1 MDSIKFSQKLNQK
14 THDKNVTIQN
24 LRMNDSCIMSQS
36 DRIQSGI
43 LNNGN

>member
-1 MDSIKFSQKLNQK
+1 MDSIKFSQKLNKK

-24 LRMNDSCIMSQS
+24 LRTNDPSIMPLD

-43 LNNGN
+43 QNNGS